1 MITGIEKCTM
11 GYIMINEKFINSI
24 EEYATELYTEDELE
38 TIEEHIREC
47 FGEYPNVFHEVMSP
61 DIHVDI
67 CVIPPVPGRDYY
79 TLVTL
84 GMGAHMMDVPDD
96 LSTGGLE
103 RAELLITLPPDWKI
117 VSEEEQWYWPMKLL
131 KMAARLPL
139 ECGTWLGWGHTI
151 DNGGPFAP
159 GTELCG
165 SLLVSPQ
172 CGVNELNPDAGVCR
186 LPNGDEVNFYH
197 LIPIY
202 KKEMDFK
209 RMYGAEALITYALS
223 DVSHI
228 VDVKRPD
235 GCADWKESDDMTD
248 VIKEAETMADL
259 DELLEMAGISDI
271 EDLENMPFN
280 EMIID
285 DAAWHIDSLREK
297 KLPVDEINAYNHL
310 AIYMRWCME
319 NDLMSGPFF
328 FRHVNIVDDIKDNGA
343 AAAVDLRA
351 FIRDSEDIR
360 GCMIT
365 PYFNDTG
372 AAFTQYYYAHDENGG
387 FPADI
392 DSYAEEY
399 VIKNYGRERFES
411 GEFQDEPYLFVPYT
425 EEYYQNMKKL
435 MDRRFCHWLASY
447 AGIKNSILQ

>member
-1 MITGIEKCTM
+1 
-11 GYIMINEKFINSI
+11 MINEKFINSI
-24 EEYATELYTEDELE
+24 EEYATELYTDEELM
-38 TIEEHIREC
+38 TLEEHIREY
-47 FGEYPNVFHEVMSP
+47 FGEFPNVFHEVMSP

-67 CVIPPVPGRDYY
+67 CVIPPEPGRDYY

-84 GMGAHMMDVPDD
+84 GMGAHMMNVPGD
-96 LSTGGLE
+96 LSDGGLE
-103 RAELLITLPPDWKI
+103 RAELMITLPPDWKI

-131 KMAARLPL
+131 KMAARLPI

-159 GTELCG
+159 GTDLCG

-172 CGVNELNPDAGVCR
+172 CGVNELNEEAAVCR

-197 LIPIY
+197 IIPVY

-209 RMYGAEALITYALS
+209 RMYGAEALITYALK

-228 VDVKRPD
+228 VDVNRPD
-235 GCADWKESDDMTD
+235 GCADWNEKDDMTE
-248 VIKEAETMADL
+248 IISEAKAMSDF
-259 DELLEMAGISDI
+259 DELLEMAGITDLKEL
-271 EDLENMPFN
+271 EDLPFN
-280 EMIID
+280 TMIID
-285 DAAWHIDSLREK
+285 DAEWHVDSLRK
-297 KLPVDEINAYNHL
+297 KKIPVDEINAYNHL

-328 FRHVNIVDDIKDNGA
+328 FRHVNVVDDIKENGPA
-343 AAAVDLRA
+343 ANVDLRA
-351 FIRDSEDIR
+351 FIRDSDDIR

-365 PYFNDTG
+365 PYFDETG
-372 AAFTQYYYAHDENGG
+372 AAFTEYYYAHDRHGG
-387 FPADI
+387 YPSDV
-392 DSYAEEY
+392 DDYAEEY
-399 VIKNYGRERFES
+399 VIKHYGRERFES

-425 EEYYQNMKKL
+425 EEYYQNMKRII
-435 MDRRFCHWLASY
+435 DRRFNNWRVSY